1 MKNKKTLLKQ
11 LNERMNVNKETFEE
25 MLDYLSEK
33 FEKMLEYYE
42 DAQEAYNLLDF
53 EIGGNVLTN
62 NFVYL
67 LSDGGEW
74 NLVIMN
80 VIPDTMLN
88 LITKGN
94 SRGEKLENLYS
105 QLHKDILNTKCNVG
119 CDSKT
124 ALSIILEEFPKEYEY
139 EKYISIIVPDGSPR
153 IELLENM

>member
-1 MKNKKTLLKQ
+1 
-11 LNERMNVNKETFEE
+11 MNVNKETFEE

-33 FEKMLEYYE
+33 FEEMLEYYE
-42 DAQEAYNLLDF
+42 DAQEAYN
-53 EIGGNVLTN
+53 
-62 NFVYL
+62 
-67 LSDGGEW
+67 DGGEW